1 MMNLIKIENETA
13 LLNADVSKKIAD
25 FEKQLKAIKEQEDI
39 LKQEILGEMEAKGI
53 IKIETDDLMISYV
66 ASSDRETFDS
76 KTFKEEH
83 QDLYDDYVKMTPV
96 KSSIRIKVK

>member
-1 MMNLIKIENETA
+1 MNLIKIENETA

>member
-1 MMNLIKIENETA
+1 MNLIKIENETA

-76 KTFKEEH
+76 KAFKEEH

-96 KSSIRIKVK
+96 KSSIRIKTK

>member
-1 MMNLIKIENETA
+1 MNLIKIENETA
-13 LLNADVSKKIAD
+13 LLSADISKKIVD

-53 IKIETDDLMISYV
+53 IKVENDDLMISYV